1 MITLPEKA
9 FNLLYEPWILV
20 LNERGESEEVSLLS
34 ALERAHE
41 LKCIAGELPSQDAAI
56 LRLLLAI
63 LYTTF
68 TRADI
73 KGAQSPIGNPEEALA
88 RWRSLWELRHLP
100 MEPVNKRLY
109 LYEDRFY
116 LFHPERPFYQ
126 VAGLQGTDGKIN
138 TVAQIV
144 SDVPSRPERRFI
156 STKSGEKAETLSFA
170 EAARWLISMQSWDY
184 AGKKAS
190 VIGGTKDG
198 GGTGWLGKIGVVY
211 PAMSTLFE
219 TLLLNFVLLHGR
231 ELLPCGV
238 PTWEEE
244 PAPGPQKKERRPTG
258 YCELLTW
265 QSRRVRL
272 FAESEDK
279 PGVVTGVLY
288 SYGDVFQTA
297 NTLVEQMT
305 GWRLSTGGDTRGQY
319 IPNKHRIERNLWRD
333 LGSILPQ
340 ADGTD
345 DIITPGV
352 VRWLTLIKERNL
364 LEEGLVQLC
373 AVGFKYGPMEAK
385 IDAMAVDTLLI
396 HNDIFTELGSRWM
409 PLINNLL
416 GLTDECVRKLAVLA
430 SDLAKAAGDI
440 DSLHYRAGEGRA
452 KTCRA
457 EAYYRMDEPFRRWLA
472 GIHPLKT
479 DMGEAEQEWIRV
491 LKHILFQLGA
501 EMGHQYGEK
510 AIVGRWV
517 DEKRGSRRENNLY
530 TAPGALAKFRMGVVK
545 TIAKGG

>member
-1 MITLPEKA
+1 M
-9 FNLLYEPWILV
+9 
-20 LNERGESEEVSLLS
+20 
-34 ALERAHE
+34 
-41 LKCIAGELPSQDAAI
+41 CI
-56 LRLLLAI
+56 R
-63 LYTTF
+63 
-68 TRADI
+68 
-73 KGAQSPIGNPEEALA
+73 
-88 RWRSLWELRHLP
+88 
-100 MEPVNKRLY
+100 
-109 LYEDRFY
+109 DR
-116 LFHPERPFYQ
+116 
-126 VAGLQGTDGKIN
+126 
-138 TVAQIV
+138 
-144 SDVPSRPERRFI
+144 
-156 STKSGEKAETLSFA
+156 
-170 EAARWLISMQSWDY
+170 
-184 AGKKAS
+184 
-190 VIGGTKDG
+190 
-198 GGTGWLGKIGVVY
+198 
-211 PAMSTLFE
+211 
-219 TLLLNFVLLHGR
+219 
-231 ELLPCGV
+231 
-238 PTWEEE
+238 
-244 PAPGPQKKERRPTG
+244 
-258 YCELLTW
+258 
-265 QSRRVRL
+265 
-272 FAESEDK
+272 
-279 PGVVTGVLY
+279 
-288 SYGDVFQTA
+288 FQTA

-340 ADGTD
+340 ADSTD
-345 DIITPGV
+345 DNITPGV

-452 KTCRA
+452 KICRA

-517 DEKRGSRRENNLY
+517 DVYKRQSFTWPTARPISTNSTVKSGRCLKKQRAAGESGMRGRGQEMIPSSSTNGSP
-530 TAPGALAKFRMGVVK
+530 AAK
-545 TIAKGG
+545 KGSWPTL

>member
-1 MITLPEKA
+1 M
-9 FNLLYEPWILV
+9 
-20 LNERGESEEVSLLS
+20 
-34 ALERAHE
+34 
-41 LKCIAGELPSQDAAI
+41 
-56 LRLLLAI
+56 
-63 LYTTF
+63 
-68 TRADI
+68 
-73 KGAQSPIGNPEEALA
+73 
-88 RWRSLWELRHLP
+88 
-100 MEPVNKRLY
+100 
-109 LYEDRFY
+109 
-116 LFHPERPFYQ
+116 
-126 VAGLQGTDGKIN
+126 
-138 TVAQIV
+138 
-144 SDVPSRPERRFI
+144 
-156 STKSGEKAETLSFA
+156 
-170 EAARWLISMQSWDY
+170 
-184 AGKKAS
+184 
-190 VIGGTKDG
+190 
-198 GGTGWLGKIGVVY
+198 
-211 PAMSTLFE
+211 
-219 TLLLNFVLLHGR
+219 
-231 ELLPCGV
+231 
-238 PTWEEE
+238 
-244 PAPGPQKKERRPTG
+244 
-258 YCELLTW
+258 
-265 QSRRVRL
+265 

-340 ADGTD
+340 AVATD
-345 DIITPGV
+345 DNITPGV

-517 DEKRGSRRENNLY
+517 DEKRGSRRENTRTPHRVRWQNSAGCGENHCERRLKGWGKGDIVY
-530 TAPGALAKFRMGVVK
+530 LIKKFTHDKIGLLLSGSPGAGPCWPGCAGDCQ
-545 TIAKGG
+545 TAGGTARTLRDLP